1 MRVGGGARASD
12 RSLGF
17 ESRHLENRPKA
28 AARLD
33 LDVSVGWAS
42 PSYCGVREVMLC
54 CYQKGLRHGG
64 RNCWLALAVADCYGV
79 RGDAGHGSFGQVFSG
94 RYRASDVAIKV
105 VNLNTVTQELET
117 AAFIREVNESA
128 GRERE

>member
-1 MRVGGGARASD
+1 
-12 RSLGF
+12 
-17 ESRHLENRPKA
+17 
-28 AARLD
+28 
-33 LDVSVGWAS
+33 
-42 PSYCGVREVMLC
+42 
-54 CYQKGLRHGG
+54 
-64 RNCWLALAVADCYGV
+64 
-79 RGDAGHGSFGQVFSG
+79 VFSG